1 MLLYKILPQEMRDDL
16 YLIAITSWGLAE
28 SERTA
33 GPHSNKAINAL
44 K

>member
-16 YLIAITSWGLAE
+16 YLTAITSRELAE
-28 SERTA
+28 SKRTA